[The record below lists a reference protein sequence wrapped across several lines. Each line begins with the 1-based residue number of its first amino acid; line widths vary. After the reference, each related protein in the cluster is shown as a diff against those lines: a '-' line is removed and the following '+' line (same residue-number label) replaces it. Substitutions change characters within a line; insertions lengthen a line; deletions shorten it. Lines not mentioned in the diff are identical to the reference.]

1 MRGPGSLGERG
12 EARAAGDDLEAARE
26 RLASLE
32 QELAAARLAQQQ
44 LERFADDF
52 NRIYSEARLRLQQMT
67 NIYQVSTAISAT
79 IDPNE
84 VLDRTAA
91 GLERLVASQ
100 GVAIYLFDER
110 QCQLDRRL
118 VTHDPRCET
127 AVESIALGEGP
138 LGRSLAG
145 GEPIVEPHLCR
156 AEARGWVLALPLM
169 AGSQQLG
176 GVLIFQSSPGAFSED
191 DRRLAEMVASQ
202 AAMAVQNARLA
213 TTDGLTGLYNRR
225 YFEQALAFECDR
237 AQRANRPLGLLM
249 IDIDYFKRF
258 NDRFG
263 HPAGDAVLR
272 AVAATLA
279 GGLRR
284 TDILA
289 RVGGEEFAAILP
301 EEDTG
306 AVGVAAERLRR
317 VVEQSPRLRFEGID
331 LPGIRVSIGGA
342 SLAADQLSPRVL
354 MHAADNALRRAKRS
368 GRNRSQ
374 VAAGGGGGQ

>member
-1 MRGPGSLGERG
+1 MGERG
-12 EARAAGDDLEAARE
+12 EASAEGDELEAIRE
-26 RLASLE
+26 RLAHLE
-32 QELAAARLAQQQ
+32 QELAASRLAQQQ

-52 NRIYSEARLRLQQMT
+52 NRIYAEARLRLQQMT
-67 NIYQVSTAISAT
+67 TLYQVSTAISAT
-79 IDPNE
+79 VDPNE

-100 GVAIYLFDER
+100 GVALYLFDDR
-110 QCQLDRRL
+110 QSELQLRL
-118 VTHDPRCET
+118 LTHDSGCEA
-127 AVESIALGEGP
+127 AVESLALDEGP
-138 LGRSLAG
+138 LGRCLTG
-145 GEPIVEPHLCR
+145 GEPIVEPHSCQ
-156 AEARGWVLALPLM
+156 AGAGGWVLALPLT

-176 GVLIFQSSPGAFSED
+176 GVLIFRSSTGAFSED
-191 DRRLAEMVASQ
+191 DQRLAEMVASQ
-202 AAMAVQNARLA
+202 AAMAIQNARLA

-237 AQRANRPLGLLM
+237 ARRANRPLGLLM
-249 IDIDYFKRF
+249 IDVDYFKRF

-306 AVGVAAERLRR
+306 AVSVAAERLRR
-317 VVEQSPRLRFEGID
+317 VVEQTPRLCFEGTA

-342 SLAADQLSPRVL
+342 SLAADQLSPRAL

-368 GRNRSQ
+368 GRNRSL
-374 VAAGGGGGQ
+374 VAASGSGDQ